1 MKPARNAKACHE
13 NWSEV
18 PDRCAR
24 IQGVADIIFDLLH
37 LRRIKEEHMLRK
49 TIWKMA
55 HSAAVLL
62 VAAGLTVV
70 PALADEAAAGAARK
84 TGAKSGTSA
93 AKGAK
98 SAPKKEQAPAEDAAQ
113 KKAFDRLKGLA
124 GDWVTVGGD
133 GSVTARYRVTAA
145 GSALVETLFPGK
157 EHEMVTIY
165 HRDGK
170 DLTLT
175 HYCAAGNQPRMKMV
189 PGPDANQIAFQFTSA
204 TNMKSLAE
212 GHMHEMTMQ
221 LVDADHIKTAWTY
234 LKDGKPGDPEKF
246 DLTRKK

>member
-1 MKPARNAKACHE
+1 
-13 NWSEV
+13 
-18 PDRCAR
+18 
-24 IQGVADIIFDLLH
+24 
-37 LRRIKEEHMLRK
+37 MLNRK
-49 TIWKMA
+49 IWKTGYG
-55 HSAAVLL
+55 AAILL
-62 VAAGLTVV
+62 VTAGLTVA

-113 KKAFDRLKGLA
+113 KQAFDRLKALA
-124 GDWVTVGGD
+124 GDWVAVGGD
-133 GSVTARYRVTAA
+133 GSVAVRYKVTAA
-145 GSALVETLFPGK
+145 GSALVETLLPGK
-157 EHEMVTIY
+157 QHEMVTVY

-175 HYCAAGNQPRMKMV
+175 HYCAAGNQPRMRMV
-189 PGPDANQIAFQFTSA
+189 PGPDPNQIAFQFTSA

-221 LVDADHIKTAWTY
+221 LVDADHIKTAWTF